1 MYELFYSDGCVAKE
15 RFTFKNKA
23 IEKFYKKKKEKGMQR
38 VALYKAGIGFHSTTQ
53 VKRVIMFWNDQ
64 YLIAK
69 SLNNKELEGKRVL

>member
-15 RFTFKNKA
+15 KFSLKSKA
-23 IEKFYKKKKEKGMQR
+23 IQAFYKKKKKEKMQR

-53 VKRVIMFWNDQ
+53 IERVVMFWNDK

-69 SLNNKELEGKRVL
+69 SLKNKELEAKRVL